1 MRKYLNK
8 KNTEG
13 KTKILASKD
22 NSEIFGIG
30 IVGHNA
36 GELINEAALA
46 IEMGTSIEDLSLTIH
61 AHPTLSE
68 SISNTAEILDGTITD
83 LYIPKN
89 K

>member
-1 MRKYLNK
+1 MG
-8 KNTEG
+8 ESSG
-13 KTKILASKD
+13 KTKILSSKD
-22 NSEIFGIG
+22 NLKILGIG

-36 GELINEAALA
+36 GELINEASLA

-68 SISNTAEILDGTITD
+68 TISNTAEILDGTITD
-83 LYIPKN
+83 LYIPK